1 MKFIHTADIH
11 LDSPLTGLSAYQ
23 DAPTDLLR
31 TATRDA
37 FSNLVT
43 EAIGEAVDFVII
55 AGDLY
60 DGNWKDYNTGV
71 FFARQ
76 MGRLHAA
83 DIPVFL
89 VYGNHDAE
97 SEMTKKL
104 SLPPNVFAFPSN
116 KAHTQRI
123 DHLKVALHGQSFKQ
137 VATTDNLA
145 SGYPVAVAGW
155 LNIGVLHTAL
165 EGYAAHASYA
175 PCALAELLAKNY
187 DYWAL
192 GHVHEHAVLHTDPWV
207 IFPGNLQGR
216 HIRETGERG
225 AMRVTADEDRIV
237 SVERLCT
244 DVLRWHRL
252 DVDVSEA
259 NDLAAAVRIVRR
271 EFSALVDASNH
282 GRPMAVRVV
291 LKGRSAAHGNLF
303 GSEAQLRAE
312 ILALSAS
319 LAGDRAWIEKVRV
332 ETIPVFDAAAI
343 RSRSDAIADLQALL
357 DEAPSDPA
365 LLAALTEDL
374 RFLADR
380 TPHELN
386 SVLPQLQAIRNGEV
400 GPIIESVVP
409 GLIAHLIKAG

>member
-1 MKFIHTADIH
+1 MKFIHAADIH
-11 LDSPLTGLSAYQ
+11 LDSPLSGLSAYD

-43 EAIGEAVDFVII
+43 EAIEETVDFLVI

-60 DGNWKDYNTGV
+60 DGSWKDYNTGV
-71 FFARQ
+71 FFSRE
-76 MGRLHAA
+76 MGRLNAA
-83 DIPVFL
+83 GIPVFL

-104 SLPPNVFAFPSN
+104 SLPPNVIAFPSN
-116 KAHTQRI
+116 RAHTHRI
-123 DHLKVALHGQSFKQ
+123 EHLKVALHGQSFKHA
-137 VATTDNLA
+137 ATTDNLA
-145 SGYPVAVAGW
+145 VGYPARVEGW

-175 PCALAELLAKNY
+175 PCALAELLAKDY
-187 DYWAL
+187 GYWAL
-192 GHVHEHAVLHTDPWV
+192 GHVHEHAVLCEDPWV
-207 IFPGNLQGR
+207 VFPGNLQGR
-216 HIRETGERG
+216 HIRETGARG
-225 AMRVTADEDRIV
+225 AMLITAEEDRIV
-237 SVERLCT
+237 AVERIFT

-252 DVDVSEA
+252 EVDVSAEG
-259 NDLAAAVRIVRR
+259 DLASAVQAVGRD
-271 EFSALVDASNH
+271 FSILLETAHD

-291 LKGRSAAHGNLF
+291 LTGRSAAHGDLF

-312 ILALSAS
+312 ILALSAT

-332 ETIPVFDAAAI
+332 ETTPAFDAAAVLA
-343 RSRSDAIADLQALL
+343 RADAIADLQSLL
-357 DEAPSDPA
+357 DQAPSDPA

-374 RFLADR
+374 RYLADR
-380 TPHELN
+380 TPHELTDT
-386 SVLPQLQAIRNGEV
+386 VPQLKAIRNGEV